1 MQHCAFFQI
10 GASNFVK
17 FRLNIGGKI
26 VINNLRKMVRQE
38 IGNQFAAW
46 RWNQLA
52 ARRAS
57 FFLDNTSANF
67 LAVIVQ
73 DNHISWLTFAVALFN
88 VAASLNSVDNCG
100 GCGRTSDSKLLQ
112 LLD

>member
-10 GASNFVK
+10 SVSNFVK
-17 FRLNIGGKI
+17 FSFNVGGKI
-26 VINNLRKMVRQE
+26 VIDNLREMVRQE

-52 ARRAS
+52 ACRAS

-88 VAASLNSVDNCG
+88 VAASLHGVDNCG
-100 GCGRTSDSKLLQ
+100 VCGWTSDSKLLQ
-112 LLD
+112 FLD